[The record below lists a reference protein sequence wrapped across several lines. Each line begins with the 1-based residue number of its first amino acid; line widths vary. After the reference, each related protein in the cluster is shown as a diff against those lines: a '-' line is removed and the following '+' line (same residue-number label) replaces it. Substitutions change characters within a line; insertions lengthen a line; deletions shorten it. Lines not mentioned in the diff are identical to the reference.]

1 MKTKFENILTDFES
15 FKKTLP
21 EINEPRLFSFAFQLK
36 NSDWLSIFNKII
48 SSYSDVSLFKT
59 ANNQLT
65 IIGLNSALNFQAPDE
80 NNFAG
85 FSHNINHWKINFANN
100 WNEINKTSAPIIF
113 CSARFDPNNT
123 SKQWEEFNPLRI
135 HVPEFIIEFNNNCAF
150 GYYNFILEQKSDEKN
165 FSTKLS
171 HFLKKLFEP
180 INKSE
185 KSSLKLNSLKFDD
198 KESYSNWTDIFNKAL
213 KMLEDGE
220 LNKLVLS
227 RTYNLKIENKIKWDI
242 LLAKLNKRFPDCYL
256 FFIKKNNSIFFGS
269 SPEMFLKVSGNTAE
283 VESVAGSAA
292 RGEKTEADNELE
304 KFLKTSEKNH
314 QEHLIVSNF
323 ITDILINYSE
333 NVHVLEKKQIRKLD
347 NIQHLITRISAEL
360 NSEDDLFKL
369 IDSLFPTPAVCGVPK
384 EKAMNLIRKLEVH
397 DRGLYSGLVGFFDF
411 ENNCELAVSIRSA
424 LVKENQVT
432 AFAGA
437 GLVKGSDLKEE
448 FLEINLKLS
457 TILSLFNDENKS

>member
-1 MKTKFENILTDFES
+1 MLLI
-15 FKKTLP
+15 
-21 EINEPRLFSFAFQLK
+21 
-36 NSDWLSIFNKII
+36 
-48 SSYSDVSLFKT
+48 V
-59 ANNQLT
+59 
-65 IIGLNSALNFQAPDE
+65 
-80 NNFAG
+80 
-85 FSHNINHWKINFANN
+85 
-100 WNEINKTSAPIIF
+100 
-113 CSARFDPNNT
+113 
-123 SKQWEEFNPLRI
+123 
-135 HVPEFIIEFNNNCAF
+135 
-150 GYYNFILEQKSDEKN
+150 YYNFILENNSEVKV

-171 HFLKKLFEP
+171 KFLKILYEP
-180 INKSE
+180 INGSE
-185 KSSLKLNSLKFDD
+185 DSSLKLNSIKFDD
-198 KESYSNWTDIFNKAL
+198 KESFSDWNDLFNKGL
-213 KMLEDGE
+213 KILEDDD

-227 RTYNLKIENKIKWDI
+227 RTFNLKIENPINWKI
-242 LLAKLNKRFPDCYL
+242 LLAKLNKRFPECYL

-269 SPEMFLKVSGNTAE
+269 SPEMFLKVSGNTAV

-323 ITDILINYSE
+323 ITDVLIKYSD
-333 NVHVLEKKQIRKLD
+333 NVHVLGKKQIRKLD

-384 EKAMNLIRKLEVH
+384 EKAMDLIRKLEVH

-411 ENNCELAVSIRSA
+411 ENSCELAVAIRSA

-437 GLVKGSDLKEE
+437 GLVKGSDPKEE

-457 TILSLFNDENKS
+457 TILSLFTDENKS